1 MGMDLTKGSIRNP
14 SVHRP
19 SVTGRVSFRAKAFG
33 QMSPT
38 WVEDFFI
45 VVHKPLNC
53 MVHEIEAKGVAERNL
68 DEKCYSG
75 NTRFNS
81 LAQVSGGYLLSDD
94 SSEVVNLSFNQTFQ
108 PDRFGWCFPS
118 DTCRPE

>member
-53 MVHEIEAKGVAERNL
+53 MVHEIEAKGHYGFGRVFVTRLPYFFLLESLGPPYLIKNRGCRAE
-68 DEKCYSG
+68 
-75 NTRFNS
+75 
-81 LAQVSGGYLLSDD
+81 
-94 SSEVVNLSFNQTFQ
+94 
-108 PDRFGWCFPS
+108 P
-118 DTCRPE
+118 